1 MGPDKKA
8 PWALKLVG
16 GLKILKALALF
27 GLSLGVFDLIHKDLT
42 EIARHFVQIARISP
56 ENHYVGVMLEK
67 LGLVKPEQLR
77 RIGELSALYAAIL
90 MTEGLGLWF
99 GAAWAEYVV
108 VVSSGVFV
116 PEELLATIRH
126 FSWLKLSVLIV
137 NAAILVYVVILV
149 WDRFQSRRRART
161 DPQI

>member
-1 MGPDKKA
+1 MGVDKKA

-16 GLKILKALALF
+16 GLKILKAIALF

-77 RIGELSALYAAIL
+77 RIGELSALYATIL

-99 GAAWAEYVV
+99 GTAWPSTSWSFPRA
-108 VVSSGVFV
+108 SSCRRSCWPPSVISAGSSS
-116 PEELLATIRH
+116 L
-126 FSWLKLSVLIV
+126 SWL
-137 NAAILVYVVILV
+137 
-149 WDRFQSRRRART
+149 
-161 DPQI
+161 